1 MKKGYENV
9 YSVCIL
15 FSMQFQTIKEVI
27 RIADYT
33 IYGLHELRKLSKA
46 NFLKIRE
53 LEKTNETIDV
63 SLELFLAREQD
74 VAICDALAIKQE
86 EADRGKK

>member
-1 MKKGYENV
+1 M
-9 YSVCIL
+9 
-15 FSMQFQTIKEVI
+15 
-27 RIADYT
+27 ADY
-33 IYGLHELRKLSKA
+33 IMYSLPELRKLSKA

-63 SLELFLAREQD
+63 SLELAFAREQN

-86 EADRGKK
+86 KADKRKK

>member
-1 MKKGYENV
+1 M
-9 YSVCIL
+9 
-15 FSMQFQTIKEVI
+15 I

-74 VAICDALAIKQE
+74 VAIRDALAIKQE
-86 EADRGKK
+86 EEDKRKK